1 MDQFKR
7 KSGSII
13 TGSALIGLTLLGS
26 AVQANALEESDG
38 AGGSLAVHQHGVA
51 ELNLALDGK
60 HLELELIS
68 PAANIIGFEHAARTD
83 AEKQKVQ
90 QSIKKLQQAGQLFA
104 LTAAADCRLG
114 RVELASTT
122 DTDEHSGEHDNDP
135 EHHAGEH
142 EHEHEHEHDEAG
154 GDHSDLRVHY
164 YYQCLQPKQL
174 NGLDVLMFKAFPAIE
189 KIHLQLI
196 TPQTQQGKLL
206 TPDNPRVSF

>member
-26 AVQANALEESDG
+26 AVQANSLEEGDASG
-38 AGGSLAVHQHGVA
+38 TSLAVHQHGVA

-60 HLELELIS
+60 HLELEFIS
-68 PAANIIGFEHAARTD
+68 PAANIMGFEHAARTA
-83 AEKQKVQ
+83 AEEQKVQ
-90 QSIKKLQQAGQLFA
+90 QAIKKLQQAGQLFA

-114 RVELASTT
+114 RVEVASTT
-122 DTDEHSGEHDNDP
+122 DTDEHSDEHGEHGEHDHDK
-135 EHHAGEH
+135 EH
-142 EHEHEHEHDEAG
+142 HEHDEAG
-154 GDHSDLRVHY
+154 GDHSDLRMHY